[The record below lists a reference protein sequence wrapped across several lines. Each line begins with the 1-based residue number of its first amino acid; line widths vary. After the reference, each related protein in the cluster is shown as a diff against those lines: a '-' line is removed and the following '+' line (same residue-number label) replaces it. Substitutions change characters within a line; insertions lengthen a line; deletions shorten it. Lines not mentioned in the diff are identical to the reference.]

1 LWIIDPFST
10 GFRQAPAPKGSTLV
24 VSADSHRWA
33 LTRGCVASILGIE
46 VGEASRRPRNVV
58 KEPGTLIHADD
69 NVALA
74 A

>member
-1 LWIIDPFST
+1 M
-10 GFRQAPAPKGSTLV
+10 RA
-24 VSADSHRWA
+24 SANAHWRA

-46 VGEASRRPRNVV
+46 VGEASRRPRNVE

>member
-1 LWIIDPFST
+1 
-10 GFRQAPAPKGSTLV
+10 V
-24 VSADSHRWA
+24 VSADAHRRA

-58 KEPGTLIHADD
+58 KKPGTLIHADD

>member
-1 LWIIDPFST
+1 MM
-10 GFRQAPAPKGSTLV
+10 A
-24 VSADSHRWA
+24 SADAHRRA
-33 LTRGCVASILGIE
+33 LTRGCVASILRIE
-46 VGEASRRPRNVV
+46 VGEASRRPRIVA

>member
-1 LWIIDPFST
+1 
-10 GFRQAPAPKGSTLV
+10 V
-24 VSADSHRWA
+24 VSADAHRWA

>member
-1 LWIIDPFST
+1 MAA
-10 GFRQAPAPKGSTLV
+10 GGGTLV
-24 VSADSHRWA
+24 VSANAHWWA

-46 VGEASRRPRNVV
+46 VGEASRRPRIVV